1 MKYLVLLLV
10 LVAGSSNATRFIT
23 PELQEKM
30 NRVQGMI
37 LSSGNVC
44 NHVTEVKKYLTS
56 MEVACDNR
64 DYIIIHK
71 GMSYTVNDKN
81 N

>member
-1 MKYLVLLLV
+1 
-10 LVAGSSNATRFIT
+10 
-23 PELQEKM
+23 M

-37 LSSGNVC
+37 LSSGKVC

-56 MEVACDNR
+56 MEVV
-64 DYIIIHK
+64 IIVIISLFM